1 MLKIVLIVFVSL
13 GVILLGAAGF
23 LLVSN
28 PNIER
33 GSGER
38 TSSSTSEE
46 ITIEHIY
53 GKWRSE
59 DKPYGEY
66 EYFEFTPEGYT
77 FENRFF
83 PATYT
88 LDGKSVTVSKVSES
102 LTFRFLNDELIERKV
117 PRLKQIR
124 YIKQVPAQQQQQ

>member
-1 MLKIVLIVFVSL
+1 MLKIVLIIFVSL
-13 GVILLGAAGF
+13 GVILLGSAGF

-28 PNIER
+28 PNVER

-38 TSSSTSEE
+38 VSGSTNQE
-46 ITIEHIY
+46 ITVASIY

-59 DKPYGEY
+59 DKPYGDY

-88 LDGKSVTVSKVSES
+88 LEDKSVTVSKVSES
-102 LTFRFLNDELIERKV
+102 ITFRFLNDELIERKV

-124 YIKQVPAQQQQQ
+124 YVRQLPPGAAE